1 MGVSTQ
7 YNLKVPNNVFD
18 NSIIETDN
26 PKNVKRPFTHVLDSQ
41 LAQIEQINE
50 IIDYESSIGFDQA
63 LQMVEE
69 LQNSG
74 LSSEDYI
81 EKLKQRI
88 IMANASAPP
97 MEIRSKM
104 PEPSAPPMEIRSEMP
119 EPSAPPMDLKLQETL
134 QAYRNR
140 RQQEEKER
148 LLRVEAYQK
157 KQKENETLA
166 AQKTKLTLD
175 QQPTQKNKA
184 LGEFVLA
191 ARKERQR
198 LNQPPRPSIRQALLR
213 YFQQKKSSKNENNAL
228 LNKLY
233 KEREARKKTI
243 ENQIKVDQ
251 KTNLQAKAT
260 ASIQETY
267 DYYSHQNN
275 VRQANILGMT
285 VEEYL
290 AKK

>member
-1 MGVSTQ
+1 
-7 YNLKVPNNVFD
+7 
-18 NSIIETDN
+18 
-26 PKNVKRPFTHVLDSQ
+26 
-41 LAQIEQINE
+41 
-50 IIDYESSIGFDQA
+50 
-63 LQMVEE
+63 MVEE

-104 PEPSAPPMEIRSEMP
+104 PEPSAPPMEIRSKMPEPSAPPMEIRSKMP
-119 EPSAPPMDLKLQETL
+119 EPSAPPMDLKSQETL

-166 AQKTKLTLD
+166 AQKPKLILD

-198 LNQPPRPSIRQALLR
+198 LNQPSRPSIRQALLR

-228 LNKLY
+228 LNKLH
-233 KEREARKKTI
+233 KEREARKKQLKTKSRWNKKQICRPKRRHPFKKRMTI
-243 ENQIKVDQ
+243 ILIKIMCG
-251 KTNLQAKAT
+251 KP
-260 ASIQETY
+260 IFWE
-267 DYYSHQNN
+267 
-275 VRQANILGMT
+275 
-285 VEEYL
+285 
-290 AKK
+290 